1 MTTCLLADDHEAL
14 RIAVNSYLTVAGY
27 DVIGP
32 AVDGKDAIDAAGAT
46 HPDVAV
52 VDYRMPRASGAALLE
67 ALAAASPET
76 RIVVYTA
83 DADDKVAREAFDAG
97 AAAVVLK
104 EAPLADLGRALQTVL
119 AGATYL
125 DPTLAPD
132 PSKPTLTEREL
143 EVLSLL
149 AEGLPHEAIGERLGI
164 GSETVRTHLRMACGR
179 LGATTRTQAVAS
191 ALRAGLIT

>member
-14 RIAVNSYLTVAGY
+14 RIAISSYLTAAGY

-32 AVDGKDAIDAAGAT
+32 AVDGKDAIEIAGVCT
-46 HPDVAV
+46 PDVAV
-52 VDYRMPRASGAALLE
+52 VDYRMPRASGAALVR
-67 ALAAASPET
+67 ALGAASPVT

-83 DADDKVAREAFDAG
+83 DADTDLAREALDAG

-104 EAPLADLGRALQTVL
+104 QAPLADLGRALQTVL
-119 AGATYL
+119 AGMTYL

-132 PSKPTLTEREL
+132 ASTPRLTEREL
-143 EVLSLL
+143 EVLRLL
-149 AEGLPHEAIGERLGI
+149 ADGLQHEAIGERLGI
-164 GSETVRTHLRMACGR
+164 GSETVRTHLRKACGR
-179 LGATTRTQAVAS
+179 LGAATRTHAVAS